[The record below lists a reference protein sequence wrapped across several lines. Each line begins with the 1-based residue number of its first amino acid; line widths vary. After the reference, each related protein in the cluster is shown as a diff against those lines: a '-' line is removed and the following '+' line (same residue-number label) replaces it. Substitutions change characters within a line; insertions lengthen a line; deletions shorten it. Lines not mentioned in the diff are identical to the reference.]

1 MKIVGKIA
9 FIFLLTLNFS
19 IPVFVQLKIGGEFLT
34 DNRVRLQQD
43 YRFTW
48 NENRLTLKGE
58 SNLSQKA
65 HFFTK
70 LWIRNFGFPTAE
82 STEQLGYRNRRWV
95 EPWSWELREGYL
107 DLYGFLTQNLD
118 VRIGKQRI
126 AWGTAD
132 KINPTDNLN
141 PKDLEDPLN
150 FGKKLPTNALKLS
163 YYLGDYT
170 LTGVFIPV
178 FTPAVLPPPDWS
190 FSSGAIL
197 PLPPGATVE
206 KMTNWVQLP
215 DRKLKNTSSVGL
227 KLSGSL
233 FNYDVSVSY
242 VVNRWDMPLCNRVTI
257 TPTSQTTVVVSN
269 HLIFPRQQ
277 IIGADMA
284 GQLFGIGIWA
294 EAAAFL
300 PEKVTSTLTQIMQQ
314 GTQISHQILIDHE
327 VYVKYVA
334 GGDYTFRNG
343 IYVNG
348 QFIHG
353 FYGEEGKNNLNDYVV
368 LALEKKFL
376 NDDLKLRL
384 ATAIEVHD
392 WNNLSEN
399 YATVLFPEISY
410 YPANAVELLLGAYSI
425 EGKKSTIFGN
435 FRHNDELYVKAKVSF

>member
-1 MKIVGKIA
+1 MKIVGRIA
-9 FIFLLTLNFS
+9 VIFLLSLNFS
-19 IPVFVQLKIGGEFLT
+19 IPVFAQIKIGGEFLT

-43 YRFTW
+43 YRFSW

-58 SNLSQKA
+58 SNLSQKT

-70 LWIRNFGFPTAE
+70 LWIRNFGFPTAQ
-82 STEQLGYRNRRWV
+82 STEQLGYRNRREV

-118 VRIGKQRI
+118 MRIGKQRI

-190 FSSGAIL
+190 LSSGGTL
-197 PLPPGATVE
+197 PLPPGTTVK
-206 KMTNWVQLP
+206 KMTNLVQLP
-215 DRKLKNTSSVGL
+215 DRQLKNTSSVGL
-227 KLSGSL
+227 KLSGNL
-233 FNYDVSVSY
+233 FNFDVSVSY
-242 VVNRWDMPLCNRVTI
+242 VANRWDMPLCNRIAI
-257 TPTSQTTVVVSN
+257 TPTNQTTVVVSN
-269 HLIFPRQQ
+269 QLIFPRQQ
-277 IIGADMA
+277 IFGADMA

-294 EAAAFL
+294 EAATFL
-300 PEKVTSTLTQIMQQ
+300 PEKVTMTLTKVTPQAVEINRQ
-314 GTQISHQILIDHE
+314 TAIDHE
-327 VYVKYVA
+327 AYVKYVV
-334 GGDYTFRNG
+334 GGDYTFKNG

-353 FYGEEGKNNLNDYVV
+353 FYGEEGKNNLNDYAV
-368 LALEKKFL
+368 LALEKKLF
-376 NDDLKLRL
+376 NSDLKLRL
-384 ATAIEVHD
+384 ATAVEVHD
-392 WNNLSEN
+392 WNHVRDS
-399 YATVLFPEISY
+399 YATVVFPEISY
-410 YPANAVELLLGAYSI
+410 YPTDAVELLVGAYSI
-425 EGKKSTIFGN
+425 EGKKNTIFGN
-435 FRHNDELYVKAKVSF
+435 FKNNDELYMKAKVSF

>member
-1 MKIVGKIA
+1 MNIVGKIA
-9 FIFLLTLNFS
+9 IILLLSLNFS
-19 IPVFVQLKIGGEFLT
+19 IPAFAQIKIGGAFQT

-58 SNLSQKA
+58 TNLSQKA

-70 LWIRNFGFPTAE
+70 LWIRNFGFPTAQ
-82 STEQLGYRNRRWV
+82 SPKQLGYRDRREV

-141 PKDLEDPLN
+141 PKDLEDPLD

-178 FTPAVLPPPDWS
+178 FIPAVLPPPDWS
-190 FSSGAIL
+190 FSSGETP
-197 PLPPGATVE
+197 PLPPGTTV
-206 KMTNWVQLP
+206 KKITNLVKLP
-215 DRKLKNTSSVGL
+215 DRKLKTTSSAGFR
-227 KLSGSL
+227 LSGNL

-242 VVNRWDMPLCNRVTI
+242 VSNRWDMPLCNAVSIKTDGQ
-257 TPTSQTTVVVSN
+257 TSVDVSN
-269 HLIFPRQQ
+269 QLIFPRQQ
-277 IIGADMA
+277 IVGADLA
-284 GQLFGIGIWA
+284 GQLLGVGIWG

-300 PEKVTSTLTQIMQQ
+300 PEKVITTLIQPQ
-314 GTQISHQILIDHE
+314 GQISHQVSIDHKA
-327 VYVKYVA
+327 YVKYVL
-334 GGDYTFRNG
+334 GGDYTFKNG
-343 IYVNG
+343 IYING
-348 QFIHG
+348 QLIHG
-353 FYGEEGKNNLNDYVV
+353 FYGEEGKDNLNDYAT
-368 LALEKKFL
+368 LAVEKKFL
-376 NDDLKLRL
+376 NDDLKLRI
-384 ATAIEVHD
+384 ATAVEVHD
-392 WNNLSEN
+392 WNNLREN

-410 YPANAVELLLGAYSI
+410 YPTDAVELLLGTYSI
-425 EGKKSTIFGN
+425 EGKKNTVFGN
-435 FRHNDELYVKAKVSF
+435 FRNNDEFYVKAKVSF